1 MYVPNTGAPKY
12 IKKILEDFK
21 KEIDSN
27 TVTVVDFNTLL
38 STMDWSSNQKI
49 SKNIAELN
57 DTLGIYIL

>member
-38 STMDWSSNQKI
+38 STMD
-49 SKNIAELN
+49 
-57 DTLGIYIL
+57 